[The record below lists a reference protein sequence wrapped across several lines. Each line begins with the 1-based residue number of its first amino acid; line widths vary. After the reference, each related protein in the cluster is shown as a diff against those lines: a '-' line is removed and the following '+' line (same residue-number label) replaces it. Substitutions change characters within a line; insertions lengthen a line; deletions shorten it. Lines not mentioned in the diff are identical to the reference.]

1 MTTAS
6 FLTEDAYLGS
16 IREPL
21 TLNRYNYCLSSY
33 LNDRDPSGNKVIG
46 DFFRNIWDS
55 IAKWWEDL
63 WYIPEY
69 QVVEPVPLETPMPTA
84 LPDNGI
90 KVENPLSAGVTC
102 FFGENRNLSDED
114 YIRFAEEYARLN
126 SQTAECDPEQKIAAF
141 VGYLA
146 YGAEEIVSDSLE

>member
-1 MTTAS
+1 M
-6 FLTEDAYLGS
+6 
-16 IREPL
+16 
-21 TLNRYNYCLSSY
+21 
-33 LNDRDPSGNKVIG
+33 
-46 DFFRNIWDS
+46 
-55 IAKWWEDL
+55 
-63 WYIPEY
+63 
-69 QVVEPVPLETPMPTA
+69 EPVPLETPMPTA

-126 SQTAECDPEQKIAAF
+126 SQTA
-141 VGYLA
+141 GYLA